1 MFLKNDFS
9 YMLVAL
15 LVFLV
20 GVPVAID
27 LHLLPIP
34 IIRLLGFSS
43 LLLIG
48 LWSLRK
54 SGYVFKA
61 AVALVVIGMGLNF
74 LSAYDHQIAYF
85 FGSTLAMLIFLA
97 TAMAVA
103 MKQIALD
110 SKVST
115 NRIIGAICVYLM
127 LGVIWALMYSLLD
140 AAVPG
145 SFSGIVEHSM
155 TGAWDP
161 DWVYFS
167 FVTLTALVYG
177 DILPLTFSA
186 RSLAYFEAI
195 VGQFYLAILVAGLV
209 SAYLSETQGGAS
221 K

>member
-1 MFLKNDFS
+1 
-9 YMLVAL
+9 MLVAL
-15 LVFLV
+15 LIFLI

-34 IIRLLGFSS
+34 IIRLVGFSS
-43 LLLIG
+43 LLMIG

-54 SGYVFKA
+54 SGLIFKV
-61 AVALVVIGMGLNF
+61 AVGLVVAGTGLNL
-74 LSAYDHQIAYF
+74 LSAYEYQFVYL
-85 FGSTLAMLIFLA
+85 FGSTTAILIFLA
-97 TAMAVA
+97 TVTAVA

-145 SFSGIVEHSM
+145 SFSGIVEHST

-167 FVTLTALVYG
+167 FVTLTTLGYG
-177 DILPLTFSA
+177 DLLPLTLSA
-186 RSLAYFEAI
+186 RALAYFEAI

-209 SAYLSETQGGAS
+209 GAYLSETQGGAS

>member
-1 MFLKNDFS
+1 MNNDFS
-9 YMLVAL
+9 YMLAAL
-15 LVFLV
+15 LIFLI

-27 LHLLPIP
+27 LHLLPIL
-34 IIRLLGFSS
+34 IIRLVSFS
-43 LLLIG
+43 LLLMIG

-54 SGYVFKA
+54 SGFIFK
-61 AVALVVIGMGLNF
+61 VSVGLVVVGTGLNL
-74 LSAYDHQIAYF
+74 LSAYEYQLVYL
-85 FGSTLAMLIFLA
+85 FGSTAAILIFLA
-97 TAMAVA
+97 TATAVA

-127 LGVIWALMYSLLD
+127 LGVIWALMYSLLE

-145 SFSGIVEHSM
+145 SFGGIVERAI

-167 FVTLTALVYG
+167 FVTLTTLGYG
-177 DILPLTFSA
+177 DILPLTISA

-209 SAYLSETQGGAS
+209 GAYLSETQGGAP

>member
-1 MFLKNDFS
+1 
-9 YMLVAL
+9 MLVAL
-15 LVFLV
+15 LVFLI
-20 GVPVAID
+20 GIPVAID
-27 LHLLPIP
+27 LHLLPIA

-43 LLLIG
+43 LLMIG

-74 LSAYDHQIAYF
+74 LSAYDHQIAYL
-85 FGSTLAMLIFLA
+85 FGSMLAMLIFLA

-145 SFSGIVEHSM
+145 SFSGIAEHQA
-155 TGAWDP
+155 GAWDP

-167 FVTLTALVYG
+167 FVTLTTLGYG
-177 DILPLTFSA
+177 DLLPLTLSA
-186 RSLAYFEAI
+186 RALAYFEAI

-209 SAYLSETQGGAS
+209 GAYLSETQGGAS